1 MADKPGLEPDP
12 DPRSCHNARAAT
24 RPSGDHR
31 ADEMQRTRLV
41 TFSRPAMEGL
51 HQQLGSPTLSV
62 LLADNSGAILSMV
75 GASAIWRRPIL
86 DPPPEAPDPI
96 RTALPKPAE
105 LLPLTCPGTVRRS
118 LHIPRRTVLGVAAP
132 ILAHDGGVLGILD
145 FATSPYEN
153 FSHANA
159 LLRTTAAIIEHRLI
173 ESDARGFLVLRF
185 HTRAG
190 VLGSPLEAVVVFDSD
205 SRLLASNRVACGLL
219 AIDRL
224 SDEVC
229 CPDCFDTQWGGL
241 VDRAC
246 GDTPQPF
253 ILRAQHGAEFFARAS
268 LR

>member
-1 MADKPGLEPDP
+1 MADEPGLETDPDARSCRSAP
-12 DPRSCHNARAAT
+12 AGARTGGDPRS
-24 RPSGDHR
+24 
-31 ADEMQRTRLV
+31 DEMQRARLV

-51 HQQLGSPTLSV
+51 HQQLGSPTLAV

-75 GASAIWRRPIL
+75 GESAILRRPLPDKPGIGS
-86 DPPPEAPDPI
+86 DPI
-96 RTALPKPAE
+96 DTALPAAAE
-105 LLPLTCPGTVRRS
+105 LLPLASPGTVRRS
-118 LHIPRRTVLGVAAP
+118 LHAPRRTVLGVAAP

-145 FATSPYEN
+145 FANSPYEN

-173 ESDARGFLVLRF
+173 DSDARGFLVLRF

-205 SRLLASNRVACGLL
+205 SRLLASNRVASGLL
-219 AIDRL
+219 SINRL
-224 SDEVC
+224 SQQVC

-246 GDTPQPF
+246 VGTPQTF
-253 ILRAQHGAEFFARAS
+253 MLRAQHGAEFFARAS

>member
-1 MADKPGLEPDP
+1 MADKPGLEPESE
-12 DPRSCHNARAAT
+12 PRAYAGDSMAARA
-24 RPSGDHR
+24 PGCQH
-31 ADEMQRTRLV
+31 ADEMQRMRLV

-51 HQQLGSPTLSV
+51 HQQLGSPTLAV
-62 LLADNSGAILSMV
+62 LLADNSGSILSMV
-75 GASAIWRRPIL
+75 GASAIWRQPLL
-86 DPPPEAPDPI
+86 DDPA
-96 RTALPKPAE
+96 TARELVTEVSPSPAE
-105 LLPLTCPGTVRRS
+105 LLPLACPGTVRRS
-118 LHIPRRTVLGVAAP
+118 LHVPRRPVLGVAAP
-132 ILAHDGGVLGILD
+132 ILAHDGGVLGIVD
-145 FATSPYEN
+145 FATSPFEN

-190 VLGSPLEAVVVFDSD
+190 VLGSPLEALAVFDSD
-205 SRLLASNRVACGLL
+205 SRLLARNRVASGLL

-224 SDEVC
+224 SEQVC

-246 GDTPQPF
+246 VSAPQTF
-253 ILRAQHGAEFFARAS
+253 MLRAQHGGEFFARAS